1 MNNSIIEEYI
11 RKIDEEISHSA
22 KIRRQIREN
31 LDKGINAW
39 GTLPVKSEISVIP
52 HFPLVNYIPGQ
63 KMHSHDYFE
72 LIYVYSGKAEQYLES
87 HSIIMEQGAIVLMNT
102 DCRHGLTTIGDDSI
116 VLNIIIS
123 QDLLRT
129 SFLDLSREN
138 DVVLDFLVDSLFSGS
153 PHGAYIYYHSN
164 PGSRAEQLM
173 QMLLEEYILQKPGFA
188 AAMQSYLSLIFTELY
203 RSHLYESDQR
213 DYDVNYTEIVTYIND
228 NLDSVTL
235 GSLSDH
241 MHYSSDYM
249 SKIIKHHFGQN
260 FSSMVNEIRLQKAG
274 EYLVNT
280 GMSINAIVDL
290 LGYYD
295 RSYFNRAFRKKFG
308 ISPNEYRQQMQ
319 Q

>member
-1 MNNSIIEEYI
+1 M
-11 RKIDEEISHSA
+11 
-22 KIRRQIREN
+22 
-31 LDKGINAW
+31 
-39 GTLPVKSEISVIP
+39 
-52 HFPLVNYIPGQ
+52 
-63 KMHSHDYFE
+63 
-72 LIYVYSGKAEQYLES
+72 
-87 HSIIMEQGAIVLMNT
+87 
-102 DCRHGLTTIGDDSI
+102 
-116 VLNIIIS
+116 
-123 QDLLRT
+123 
-129 SFLDLSREN
+129 DLSREN

-164 PGSRAEQLM
+164 PGSHAEQLM

-308 ISPNEYRQQMQ
+308 ISPNEYRQHMQ